1 MFFALVR
8 SFLLDYD
15 FEEGERGA
23 ADGDV
28 RGFSAVEGRCE
39 DATEGV
45 RVEGMWVG
53 GEEVADGFWKVCLFT
68 S

>member
-15 FEEGERGA
+15 FEEGEGGA

-28 RGFSAVEGRCE
+28 GGFGAVEGRGE

-45 RVEGMWVG
+45 GVEGMWVS
-53 GEEVADGFWKVCLFT
+53 GEEVADGFLEVCLFE